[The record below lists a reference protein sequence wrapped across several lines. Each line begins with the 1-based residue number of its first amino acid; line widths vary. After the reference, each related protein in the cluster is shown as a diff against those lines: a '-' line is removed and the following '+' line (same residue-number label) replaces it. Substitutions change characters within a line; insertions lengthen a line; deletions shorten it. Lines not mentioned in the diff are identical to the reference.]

1 MADFA
6 QQIQAFTCI
15 GEESKKKILEACVNL
30 PAEKQEKAIA
40 LLAQGE
46 AKKKALE
53 DEHDMKM
60 VILVDQYLKEVDAFK
75 KGPLRQG
82 VKQAEV
88 IIHSGED
95 KTAED
100 LLKGI

>member
-6 QQIQAFTCI
+6 RQIQAFTCI
-15 GEESKKKILEACVNL
+15 GDESKKKILEACANS
-30 PAEKQEKAIA
+30 PAEKQAKMIT
-40 LLAQGE
+40 LLEQGE
-46 AKKKALE
+46 AKKKAIVS
-53 DEHDMKM
+53 EHDAKM
-60 VILVDQYLKEVDAFK
+60 LALVDTHLKEIDAFK

-82 VKQAEV
+82 VKQAEE

-95 KTAED
+95 KAAED